1 MPSRLKVESI
11 FHPSDFSED
20 SAVAFIHALKMALV
34 ARSRLSIMHVPG
46 DHETQWADFPGVRE
60 ILERWRVL
68 PAGSSKEAVA
78 ELGLQV
84 AKVIGGAGRNP
95 VKSCLRYLD
104 KHPCDLIVLA
114 VRQHEGRM
122 RWHGKS
128 VGTPLALQAGQMTLF
143 IPHGVAG
150 FVSPADGSVT
160 LRTILIP
167 VTSDPRPQPALEA
180 AVRMIHGL
188 ELPAGTIRLLHAGKP
203 GEMPQLKLPQL
214 PGWTWHHETRPGTPV
229 EVILHAATEY
239 AADLI
244 IMTTDGPD
252 GFLDGLRGSTTER
265 VLSRTH
271 CPLVSLPVGSMLG

>member
-11 FHPSDFSED
+11 FHPSDFSEA

-46 DHETQWADFPGVRE
+46 DQPTAWSDFPGVRE
-60 ILERWRVL
+60 TLERWQLL
-68 PAGSSKEAVA
+68 PAGSGKEAVA
-78 ELGLQV
+78 ELGLHV
-84 AKVIGGAGRNP
+84 SKVIGAGRNP
-95 VKSCLRYLD
+95 VKSCLRFLD

-114 VRQHEGRM
+114 VRQLEGRM
-122 RWHGKS
+122 RWLGKS
-128 VGTPLALQAGQMTLF
+128 VGTPLALQAGQMTLY
-143 IPHGVAG
+143 IPHGVGG
-150 FVSPADGSVT
+150 FVSPADGSVA
-160 LRTILIP
+160 LKTILIP

-180 AVRMIHGL
+180 AVRMIRGL
-188 ELPAGTIRLLHAGKP
+188 ELAAGTVRLLHVGAP
-203 GEMPQLKLPQL
+203 GGMPAMKLPQV
-214 PGWTWHHETRPGTPV
+214 PGWTWVSETRPGAPL
-229 EVILHAATEY
+229 EVILRSATEY

>member
-1 MPSRLKVESI
+1 MPSRIKVESI
-11 FHPSDFSED
+11 FHPSDFSEA

-46 DHETQWADFPGVRE
+46 DQQTEWSDFPGVRE
-60 ILERWRVL
+60 TLERWQLL

-78 ELGLQV
+78 DLGLHV
-84 AKVIGGAGRNP
+84 AKVIGSGRSP
-95 VKSCLRYLD
+95 VKACLRFLD

-114 VRQHEGRM
+114 VRQLEGRM
-122 RWHGKS
+122 RWLGKP
-128 VGTPLALQAGQMTLF
+128 VGTPLALEAGQMTLF
-143 IPHGVAG
+143 IPHGVHG
-150 FVSPADGSVT
+150 FVSPVDGSVT

-167 VTSDPRPQPALEA
+167 VAADPRPQPALEA

-188 ELPAGTIRLLHAGKP
+188 QLPTGTIRLLHAGQP
-203 GEMPQLKLPQL
+203 GAMPAMKLPQV
-214 PGWTWHHETRPGTPV
+214 PGWTWHHETRPGMPV
-229 EVILHAATEY
+229 DVILRAATEY

-265 VLSRTH
+265 VLSRAH